1 MDNKKQR
8 RVPVQRGLKRGDLV
22 VEQIKRWITEKNLRP
37 GAKLPKEAELQEHF
51 SVSRG
56 TMREAL
62 KALEVQGLISLS
74 TGPGGGATI
83 ESVSLDRTFQFL
95 QNYLFFQDISVH
107 DIYAVRRLLEPAL
120 AAAAVPHLTPAHYA
134 GMARSIQIC
143 EPIAGVS
150 ASMQQRT
157 EDLHFH
163 DIFADACP
171 NAFLRFQCKLINALL
186 QTLVIG
192 SVHASPEAYQQLGS
206 AAVRHHKKILA
217 AARERDAPRVA
228 KLMLAHI
235 VDTER
240 HLERVQ
246 AALRSKLLLDSE
258 MKLGPSMFMPGSR

>member
-1 MDNKKQR
+1 MEKQ
-8 RVPVQRGLKRGDLV
+8 QRSPAPRSLKRGDLV
-22 VEQIKRWITEKNLRP
+22 VEQIKRWITERNLRP
-37 GAKLPKEAELQEHF
+37 GARLPKEAELQEHF
-51 SVSRG
+51 GVSRG

-83 ESVSLDRTFQFL
+83 EAVSLDRTFQFL
-95 QNYLFFQDISVH
+95 QNYLFFQDINVH
-107 DIYAVRRLLEPAL
+107 DIYAVRRTLEPEL
-120 AAAAVPHLTPAHYA
+120 ASAAVPHLTAAHFA
-134 GMARSIQIC
+134 ALERSIEIC
-143 EPIAGVS
+143 EPISGAS
-150 ASMQQRT
+150 ASMRQRT

-186 QTLVIG
+186 QTLVVG
-192 SVHASPEAYQQLGS
+192 SVHVSVGEYQKLGA
-206 AAVRHHKKILA
+206 AAVRYHKKILA
-217 AARERDAPRVA
+217 AARQRDAALVS

-240 HLERVQ
+240 HLQRVQ

-258 MKLGPSMFMPGSR
+258 MKLRPSMSMPGGA